1 MRTQIAMMVG
11 DAVIEVGKRIK
22 AGTSELT
29 ENEAIEVLR
38 ACIHEPMSREQ
49 VCDYLNVNNDK
60 FYKLV
65 STGKIPQGRKRRGF
79 KELYWYR
86 DELDDAMCKYKAKA
100 VTISNLN
107 LYKSVVLFNKHKS
120 YYDYINSI
128 IHEAEHIKQ
137 SILYVYDIDDS
148 GEPPAYTIGH
158 LASHIIML
166 LNLNLNK

>member
-60 FYKLV
+60 FYKLI

-86 DELDDAMCKYKAKA
+86 DELDDAMFKLKGAK
-100 VTISNLN
+100 
-107 LYKSVVLFNKHKS
+107 
-120 YYDYINSI
+120 D
-128 IHEAEHIKQ
+128 
-137 SILYVYDIDDS
+137 
-148 GEPPAYTIGH
+148 
-158 LASHIIML
+158 
-166 LNLNLNK
+166 

>member
-1 MRTQIAMMVG
+1 MIRRVLNIDNYWKVIVYFDIDYNFFNYIVSDLDKLNCSNKTINTIYNNMR
-11 DAVIEVGKRIK
+11 R
-22 AGTSELT
+22 
-29 ENEAIEVLR
+29 
-38 ACIHEPMSREQ
+38 H
-49 VCDYLNVNNDK
+49 
-60 FYKLV
+60 
-65 STGKIPQGRKRRGF
+65 
-79 KELYWYR
+79 
-86 DELDDAMCKYKAKA
+86 KAKA

-137 SILYVYDIDDS
+137 SMLYVYDVYDS

-158 LASHIIML
+158 LASQMIML